1 MRDKAPLTL
10 SDDSKKRAVASIK
23 RFFADEL
30 DEDIGELKASLVLH
44 YILAEHGPAIYNQ
57 AIADAKSFFDERV
70 GDLAAVCYHKEY
82 AYWQTPTRGS

>member
-1 MRDKAPLTL
+1 MRDKAALTL
-10 SDDSKKRAVASIK
+10 SDASKTRAVASIK
-23 RFFADEL
+23 RFFVDEL
-30 DEDIGELKASLVLH
+30 DQDIGELKASLVLD

-70 GDLAAVCYHKEY
+70 ADLSAVCYHKEF